1 MLYFTVAMPPVR
13 CAAAFQKPLGNNMNF
28 NHISVGR
35 KLWAIV
41 IGLMAVMM
49 GLVYGMQSYVASVD
63 DETSR
68 VVQFNEDRIT
78 LALRWKGGTEL
89 TSNRLVSSLV
99 TTDDSL
105 SEALQGQVKAGIAAV
120 SEIQK
125 QVTELTVSG
134 ASKQGLE
141 RIATERAAVLKL
153 VAEGQKLRAD
163 GDLAGAQRLV
173 RERLNPAIA
182 TYVAAQEAFVE
193 LQQRERDEAK
203 AQGLQVRTV
212 AQWTGMGVSML
223 ILAIGLVL
231 AWLTVRS
238 VTVPLERAVGLADQ
252 IAGGDLT
259 ADIHDDRKDEL
270 GHLLR
275 SLSAMAARLRA
286 VVGEVRSGVESVSA
300 ASSQIAT
307 GNHDLS
313 ARTEQTA
320 ANLEETAASMEELT
334 ATVTQSAETARQANL
349 LAGQAAQAAQR
360 GGEVV
365 GQVVASMQHITDS
378 SHKIAD
384 IIGVIDSIAFQTN
397 ILALNAAVEAARAGE
412 QGRGFAVVAGEV
424 RALAQRSAD
433 AAKEIKGLITA
444 SVESVESGSQQVSQ
458 AGQSMEEIVQGV
470 RRVSDLIA
478 EITASTS
485 EQRDGIGQVNQAVTN
500 LDQMTQQNAALVE
513 ESSAAAAS
521 MHDQALRLAEVVAVF
536 NVGAGAAVRAA
547 APARAPVRS
556 PVRAPVRAPAV
567 QRAPAAAVTAAK
579 KVPAA
584 PSQVAS
590 SKPLQPKAAAPQLPA
605 APAKAAPPRPSATAE
620 DEWESF

>member
-1 MLYFTVAMPPVR
+1 
-13 CAAAFQKPLGNNMNF
+13 MNF
-28 NHISVGR
+28 NDISVGR
-35 KLWAIV
+35 KLWTIV
-41 IGLMAVMM
+41 IGLMTVMM

-105 SEALQGQVKAGIAAV
+105 SEALLGQVKAGIAAV

-238 VTVPLERAVGLADQ
+238 VTVPLERAVGLAD
-252 IAGGDLT
+252 
-259 ADIHDDRKDEL
+259 
-270 GHLLR
+270 
-275 SLSAMAARLRA
+275 
-286 VVGEVRSGVESVSA
+286 GVE
-300 ASSQIAT
+300 
-307 GNHDLS
+307 
-313 ARTEQTA
+313 
-320 ANLEETAASMEELT
+320 
-334 ATVTQSAETARQANL
+334 AE
-349 LAGQAAQAAQR
+349 
-360 GGEVV
+360 
-365 GQVVASMQHITDS
+365 
-378 SHKIAD
+378 
-384 IIGVIDSIAFQTN
+384 
-397 ILALNAAVEAARAGE
+397 
-412 QGRGFAVVAGEV
+412 
-424 RALAQRSAD
+424 
-433 AAKEIKGLITA
+433 
-444 SVESVESGSQQVSQ
+444 
-458 AGQSMEEIVQGV
+458 
-470 RRVSDLIA
+470 
-478 EITASTS
+478 
-485 EQRDGIGQVNQAVTN
+485 
-500 LDQMTQQNAALVE
+500 
-513 ESSAAAAS
+513 
-521 MHDQALRLAEVVAVF
+521 
-536 NVGAGAAVRAA
+536 GAGAR
-547 APARAPVRS
+547 
-556 PVRAPVRAPAV
+556 
-567 QRAPAAAVTAAK
+567 
-579 KVPAA
+579 
-584 PSQVAS
+584 
-590 SKPLQPKAAAPQLPA
+590 
-605 APAKAAPPRPSATAE
+605 
-620 DEWESF
+620 

>member
-1 MLYFTVAMPPVR
+1 
-13 CAAAFQKPLGNNMNF
+13 MNF
-28 NHISVGR
+28 NDISVGR
-35 KLWAIV
+35 KLWTIV
-41 IGLMAVMM
+41 IGLMTVMM

-105 SEALQGQVKAGIAAV
+105 AESLQGQVKAGIAAV

-141 RIATERAAVLKL
+141 RIATQRAAVLKL
-153 VAEGQKLRAD
+153 VAEGQKLRAE
-163 GDLAGAQRLV
+163 GDLTGAQRLV

-223 ILAIGLVL
+223 ILAMGLVL

-556 PVRAPVRAPAV
+556 PARAPVRAPAV

-590 SKPLQPKAAAPQLPA
+590 SKPPQPKAAAPQLPA

>member
-1 MLYFTVAMPPVR
+1 
-13 CAAAFQKPLGNNMNF
+13 MNF

-231 AWLTVRS
+231 AWQTRL
-238 VTVPLERAVGLADQ
+238 LE
-252 IAGGDLT
+252 
-259 ADIHDDRKDEL
+259 
-270 GHLLR
+270 
-275 SLSAMAARLRA
+275 
-286 VVGEVRSGVESVSA
+286 
-300 ASSQIAT
+300 AT
-307 GNHDLS
+307 
-313 ARTEQTA
+313 
-320 ANLEETAASMEELT
+320 
-334 ATVTQSAETARQANL
+334 
-349 LAGQAAQAAQR
+349 
-360 GGEVV
+360 
-365 GQVVASMQHITDS
+365 
-378 SHKIAD
+378 
-384 IIGVIDSIAFQTN
+384 
-397 ILALNAAVEAARAGE
+397 
-412 QGRGFAVVAGEV
+412 
-424 RALAQRSAD
+424 
-433 AAKEIKGLITA
+433 
-444 SVESVESGSQQVSQ
+444 
-458 AGQSMEEIVQGV
+458 
-470 RRVSDLIA
+470 
-478 EITASTS
+478 
-485 EQRDGIGQVNQAVTN
+485 
-500 LDQMTQQNAALVE
+500 
-513 ESSAAAAS
+513 
-521 MHDQALRLAEVVAVF
+521 
-536 NVGAGAAVRAA
+536 
-547 APARAPVRS
+547 
-556 PVRAPVRAPAV
+556 
-567 QRAPAAAVTAAK
+567 
-579 KVPAA
+579 
-584 PSQVAS
+584 
-590 SKPLQPKAAAPQLPA
+590 
-605 APAKAAPPRPSATAE
+605 
-620 DEWESF
+620 

>member
-1 MLYFTVAMPPVR
+1 
-13 CAAAFQKPLGNNMNF
+13 MNF

-412 QGRGFAVVAGEV
+412 QGRGFAVVAAEV
-424 RALAQRSAD
+424 RTLAQRSAA
-433 AAKEIKGLITA
+433 AAKEIKQLIDD
-444 SVESVESGSQQVSQ
+444 SVTQVNTGSRLVQE
-458 AGQSMEEIVQGV
+458 AGATMQEVVDSV
-470 RRVSDLIA
+470 RRVTAIVA
-478 EITASTS
+478 EISHASQ
-485 EQRDGIGQVNQAVTN
+485 EQSNGIGEINGAVSQM
-500 LDQMTQQNAALVE
+500 DQGTQQNAALVE
-513 ESSAAAAS
+513 QATAAAQS
-521 MHDQALRLAEVVAVF
+521 LQQQAHQLAEVVGGF
-536 NVGAGAAVRAA
+536 KLDH
-547 APARAPVRS
+547 APATQALALR
-556 PVRAPVRAPAV
+556 
-567 QRAPAAAVTAAK
+567 
-579 KVPAA
+579 
-584 PSQVAS
+584 
-590 SKPLQPKAAAPQLPA
+590 
-605 APAKAAPPRPSATAE
+605 
-620 DEWESF
+620 

>member
-1 MLYFTVAMPPVR
+1 
-13 CAAAFQKPLGNNMNF
+13 MNF

-49 GLVYGMQSYVASVD
+49 GLVYGMQSYVVSVD
-63 DETSR
+63 DETAR
-68 VVQFNEDRIT
+68 TVQFNEDRIT

-89 TSNRLVSSLV
+89 TANRLVSGLV

-105 SEALQGQVKAGIAAV
+105 TESLQAQVKAGIAAI

-125 QVTELTVSG
+125 QVTQLTVSDAG
-134 ASKQGLE
+134 KQGLE
-141 RIATERAAVLKL
+141 RIAAERAAVLKL
-153 VAEGQKLRAD
+153 TAEGQKLRAD

-173 RERLNPAIA
+173 QERLNPAIA
-182 TYVAAQEAFVE
+182 TYIAAQDAFVE
-193 LQQRERDEAK
+193 IQQQARDQAK
-203 AQGLQVRTV
+203 AQGAQARAV

-223 ILAIGLVL
+223 VLAVGLVL

-252 IAGGDLT
+252 IAAGDLT

-286 VVGEVRSGVESVSA
+286 VVGEVRTGVESVSA

-365 GQVVASMQHITDS
+365 GQVVSSMQHITDS
-378 SHKIAD
+378 SRKIAD

-424 RALAQRSAD
+424 RSLAQRSAE

-444 SVESVESGSQQVSQ
+444 SVESVESGSQQVGQ

-513 ESSAAAAS
+513 ESSAAATA
-521 MHDQALRLAEVVAVF
+521 MHDQARRLAEVVSVF

-547 APARAPVRS
+547 APVRTPARAP
-556 PVRAPVRAPAV
+556 ARAPAV
-567 QRAPAAAVTAAK
+567 AAPKAPAA
-579 KVPAA
+579 PR
-584 PSQVAS
+584 QVAA
-590 SKPLQPKAAAPQLPA
+590 SKPPAKAAAPRLAA
-605 APAKAAPPRPSATAE
+605 APAKAPPPRPNAAAE

>member
-1 MLYFTVAMPPVR
+1 
-13 CAAAFQKPLGNNMNF
+13 MNF
-28 NHISVGR
+28 NDIAVGR
-35 KLWAIV
+35 KLWTIV
-41 IGLMAVMM
+41 IGLMTVMM

-105 SEALQGQVKAGIAAV
+105 AESLQGQVKAGIAAV

-153 VAEGQKLRAD
+153 VAEGQKLRAE
-163 GDLAGAQRLV
+163 GDLTGAQRLV

-556 PVRAPVRAPAV
+556 PARAPMRAPAV
-567 QRAPAAAVTAAK
+567 QRAPAAAVTTAK

-590 SKPLQPKAAAPQLPA
+590 SKPPQPKAAAPQLPA

>member
-1 MLYFTVAMPPVR
+1 
-13 CAAAFQKPLGNNMNF
+13 MNF

-49 GLVYGMQSYVASVD
+49 GLVYGMQSYVVSVD
-63 DETSR
+63 DETAR
-68 VVQFNEDRIT
+68 TVQFNEDRIT

-89 TSNRLVSSLV
+89 TANRLVSGLV

-105 SEALQGQVKAGIAAV
+105 TESLQAQVKAGIAAI

-125 QVTELTVSG
+125 QVTQLTVSDAG
-134 ASKQGLE
+134 KQGLE
-141 RIATERAAVLKL
+141 RIAAERAAVLKL
-153 VAEGQKLRAD
+153 TAEGQKLRAD

-173 RERLNPAIA
+173 QERLNPAIA
-182 TYVAAQEAFVE
+182 TYIAAQDAFVE
-193 LQQRERDEAK
+193 IQQQARDQAK
-203 AQGLQVRTV
+203 AQGAQARAV

-223 ILAIGLVL
+223 VLAVGLVL

-252 IAGGDLT
+252 IAAGDLT

-286 VVGEVRSGVESVSA
+286 VVGEVRTGVESVSS

-365 GQVVASMQHITDS
+365 GQVVSSMQHITDS
-378 SHKIAD
+378 SRKIAD

-424 RALAQRSAD
+424 RSLAQRSAE

-444 SVESVESGSQQVSQ
+444 SVESVESGSQQVGQ

-513 ESSAAAAS
+513 ESSAAATA
-521 MHDQALRLAEVVAVF
+521 MHDQARRLAEVVSVF

-547 APARAPVRS
+547 AP
-556 PVRAPVRAPAV
+556 VRAPAS
-567 QRAPAAAVTAAK
+567 APAPVPAR
-579 KVPAA
+579 VPAA
-584 PSQVAS
+584 PRAKAPTPAVAKSKAPAAPRQVAA
-590 SKPLQPKAAAPQLPA
+590 SKPQAKPAPQLAA
-605 APAKAAPPRPSATAE
+605 APAKAPAPRPSAAAE

>member
-1 MLYFTVAMPPVR
+1 
-13 CAAAFQKPLGNNMNF
+13 MNF
-28 NHISVGR
+28 NDISVGR
-35 KLWAIV
+35 KLWTIV
-41 IGLMAVMM
+41 IGLMTVMM

-105 SEALQGQVKAGIAAV
+105 AESLQGQVKAGIAAV

-424 RALAQRSAD
+424 RALAQRSAS
-433 AAKEIKGLITA
+433 AAKEIKGLIA
-444 SVESVESGSQQVSQ
+444 DSVAQVDAGSRLVQD
-458 AGQSMEEIVQGV
+458 AGQTMAQVVQSVQRVTAIVAEISNASQEQSTG
-470 RRVSDLIA
+470 IA
-478 EITASTS
+478 EIGS
-485 EQRDGIGQVNQAVTN
+485 AVTQM
-500 LDQMTQQNAALVE
+500 DQATQQNAALVE
-513 ESSAAAAS
+513 EATAAAQS
-521 MHDQALRLAEVVAVF
+521 LQQQAHELAATVAGF
-536 NVGAGAAVRAA
+536 KLDEGATH
-547 APARAPVRS
+547 APAGRALLR
-556 PVRAPVRAPAV
+556 
-567 QRAPAAAVTAAK
+567 
-579 KVPAA
+579 
-584 PSQVAS
+584 
-590 SKPLQPKAAAPQLPA
+590 
-605 APAKAAPPRPSATAE
+605 
-620 DEWESF
+620 

>member
-1 MLYFTVAMPPVR
+1 
-13 CAAAFQKPLGNNMNF
+13 MNF
-28 NHISVGR
+28 NDISVGR

-41 IGLMAVMM
+41 LGLMAVMM

-105 SEALQGQVKAGIAAV
+105 SEALLGQVKAGIAAV

-556 PVRAPVRAPAV
+556 PARAPVRAPAV

-590 SKPLQPKAAAPQLPA
+590 SKPPQPKAAAPQLPA

>member
-1 MLYFTVAMPPVR
+1 
-13 CAAAFQKPLGNNMNF
+13 MNF

-105 SEALQGQVKAGIAAV
+105 AESLQGQVKAGIAAV

-238 VTVPLERAVGLADQ
+238 ITVPLERAVGLADQ

-556 PVRAPVRAPAV
+556 PARAPMRAPAV

-590 SKPLQPKAAAPQLPA
+590 SKPPQPKAAAPQLPA

>member
-1 MLYFTVAMPPVR
+1 
-13 CAAAFQKPLGNNMNF
+13 MNF
-28 NHISVGR
+28 NDISVGR

-105 SEALQGQVKAGIAAV
+105 AESLQGQVKAGIAAV

-365 GQVVASMQHITDS
+365 GQVVSSMQHITDS
-378 SHKIAD
+378 SRKIAD

-412 QGRGFAVVAGEV
+412 QGRGFAVVASEV
-424 RALAQRSAD
+424 RSLAGRSAE
-433 AAKEIKGLITA
+433 AAREIKTLISD
-444 SVESVESGSQQVSQ
+444 SVGRVEIGSNQVHE
-458 AGQSMEEIVQGV
+458 AGETMQRVVDSIQRVSTIVEEISAASREQSAGV
-470 RRVSDLIA
+470 A
-478 EITASTS
+478 
-485 EQRDGIGQVNQAVTN
+485 QVGEAVT
-500 LDQMTQQNAALVE
+500 QMDHATQQNAALVE
-513 ESSAAAAS
+513 EMSAAAQS
-521 MHDQALRLAEVVAVF
+521 LRQQADALVGTVAVF
-536 NVGAGAAVRAA
+536 QLER
-547 APARAPVRS
+547 
-556 PVRAPVRAPAV
+556 
-567 QRAPAAAVTAAK
+567 QQTAIG
-579 KVPAA
+579 
-584 PSQVAS
+584 
-590 SKPLQPKAAAPQLPA
+590 
-605 APAKAAPPRPSATAE
+605 RG
-620 DEWESF
+620 

>member
-1 MLYFTVAMPPVR
+1 
-13 CAAAFQKPLGNNMNF
+13 MNF

-105 SEALQGQVKAGIAAV
+105 SEALLGQVKAGIAAV

-163 GDLAGAQRLV
+163 GDLAGVQRLV

-231 AWLTVRS
+231 AWQTRL
-238 VTVPLERAVGLADQ
+238 LE
-252 IAGGDLT
+252 
-259 ADIHDDRKDEL
+259 
-270 GHLLR
+270 
-275 SLSAMAARLRA
+275 
-286 VVGEVRSGVESVSA
+286 
-300 ASSQIAT
+300 AT
-307 GNHDLS
+307 
-313 ARTEQTA
+313 
-320 ANLEETAASMEELT
+320 
-334 ATVTQSAETARQANL
+334 
-349 LAGQAAQAAQR
+349 
-360 GGEVV
+360 
-365 GQVVASMQHITDS
+365 
-378 SHKIAD
+378 
-384 IIGVIDSIAFQTN
+384 
-397 ILALNAAVEAARAGE
+397 
-412 QGRGFAVVAGEV
+412 
-424 RALAQRSAD
+424 
-433 AAKEIKGLITA
+433 
-444 SVESVESGSQQVSQ
+444 
-458 AGQSMEEIVQGV
+458 
-470 RRVSDLIA
+470 
-478 EITASTS
+478 
-485 EQRDGIGQVNQAVTN
+485 
-500 LDQMTQQNAALVE
+500 
-513 ESSAAAAS
+513 
-521 MHDQALRLAEVVAVF
+521 
-536 NVGAGAAVRAA
+536 
-547 APARAPVRS
+547 
-556 PVRAPVRAPAV
+556 
-567 QRAPAAAVTAAK
+567 
-579 KVPAA
+579 
-584 PSQVAS
+584 
-590 SKPLQPKAAAPQLPA
+590 
-605 APAKAAPPRPSATAE
+605 
-620 DEWESF
+620 

>member
-1 MLYFTVAMPPVR
+1 
-13 CAAAFQKPLGNNMNF
+13 MNF

-49 GLVYGMQSYVASVD
+49 GLVYGMQSYVVSVD
-63 DETSR
+63 DETAR
-68 VVQFNEDRIT
+68 TVQFNEDRIT

-89 TSNRLVSSLV
+89 TANRLVSGLV

-105 SEALQGQVKAGIAAV
+105 TESLQAQVKAGIAAI

-125 QVTELTVSG
+125 QVTQLTVSDAG
-134 ASKQGLE
+134 KQGLE
-141 RIATERAAVLKL
+141 RIAAERAAVLKL
-153 VAEGQKLRAD
+153 TAEGQKLRAD

-173 RERLNPAIA
+173 QERLNPAIA
-182 TYVAAQEAFVE
+182 TYIAAQDAFVE
-193 LQQRERDEAK
+193 IQQQARDQAK
-203 AQGLQVRTV
+203 AQGAQARAV

-223 ILAIGLVL
+223 VLAVGLVL

-252 IAGGDLT
+252 IAAGDLT

-286 VVGEVRSGVESVSA
+286 VVGEVRTGVESVSA

-365 GQVVASMQHITDS
+365 GQVVSSMQHITDS
-378 SHKIAD
+378 SRKIAD

-424 RALAQRSAD
+424 RSLAQRSAE

-444 SVESVESGSQQVSQ
+444 SVESVESGSQQVGQ

-513 ESSAAAAS
+513 ESSAAATA
-521 MHDQALRLAEVVAVF
+521 MHDQARRLAEVVSVF
-536 NVGAGAAVRAA
+536 NVGAGAAVRAV
-547 APARAPVRS
+547 APARAPASAPARVPAAPRAKAPTPAVAKS
-556 PVRAPVRAPAV
+556 KAPVRA
-567 QRAPAAAVTAAK
+567 
-579 KVPAA
+579 
-584 PSQVAS
+584 
-590 SKPLQPKAAAPQLPA
+590 L
-605 APAKAAPPRPSATAE
+605 
-620 DEWESF
+620 F

>member
-1 MLYFTVAMPPVR
+1 
-13 CAAAFQKPLGNNMNF
+13 MNF
-28 NHISVGR
+28 NDISVGR
-35 KLWAIV
+35 KLWTIV
-41 IGLMAVMM
+41 IGLMTVMM

-105 SEALQGQVKAGIAAV
+105 SEALLGQVKAGIAAV

-223 ILAIGLVL
+223 ILAIGLML

-556 PVRAPVRAPAV
+556 PARAPVRAPAV

-579 KVPAA
+579 KAPAA

-590 SKPLQPKAAAPQLPA
+590 SKPTQPKAAAPQLPA

>member
-1 MLYFTVAMPPVR
+1 
-13 CAAAFQKPLGNNMNF
+13 MNF
-28 NHISVGR
+28 NDISVGR

-105 SEALQGQVKAGIAAV
+105 SEALLGQVKAGIAAV

-153 VAEGQKLRAD
+153 VAEGQKLRAE
-163 GDLAGAQRLV
+163 GDLTGAQRLV

-365 GQVVASMQHITDS
+365 GQVVSSMQHITDS
-378 SHKIAD
+378 SRKIAD

-412 QGRGFAVVAGEV
+412 QGRGFAVVASEV
-424 RALAQRSAD
+424 RALAGRSAE
-433 AAKEIKGLITA
+433 AAKEIKHLIAT
-444 SVESVESGSQQVSQ
+444 SVDNVAQGCTQVEKAGST
-458 AGQSMEEIVQGV
+458 MDEIVVSV
-470 RRVSDLIA
+470 RRVSDIMG
-478 EITASTS
+478 EISSASSDQTHGI
-485 EQRDGIGQVNQAVTN
+485 EQINQAMVQMDQVT
-500 LDQMTQQNAALVE
+500 QSNAALVE
-513 ESSAAAAS
+513 EAAAAAQS
-521 MHDQALRLAEVVAVF
+521 LERQAQALVHTVSVFRLEGDG
-536 NVGAGAAVRAA
+536 NGG
-547 APARAPVRS
+547 P
-556 PVRAPVRAPAV
+556 
-567 QRAPAAAVTAAK
+567 APAAALSRGTHARA
-579 KVPAA
+579 
-584 PSQVAS
+584 
-590 SKPLQPKAAAPQLPA
+590 LPA
-605 APAKAAPPRPSATAE
+605 A
-620 DEWESF
+620 